1 MEIKID
7 IVIGCE
13 TQTDVADVRNILLMA
28 TKRIDSELDNKQ
40 SANTF
45 DKDYLRMIKQQVSD
59 MKAVIDA

>member
-1 MEIKID
+1 MENKID
-7 IVIGCE
+7 IGIGCE

-28 TKRIDSELDNKQ
+28 AKRIDSELDNKQ